1 VFVCKEE
8 TGLRSRDELVSA
20 SSADAPADS
29 RPPRTATR
37 SERAS
42 VEEDQ
47 EMEMQAGQRH
57 EEVLGEEDDNDGHR
71 NEEVLGGEDDN
82 DEVNSARGEEKLWRN
97 L

>member
-1 VFVCKEE
+1 
-8 TGLRSRDELVSA
+8 
-20 SSADAPADS
+20 
-29 RPPRTATR
+29 
-37 SERAS
+37 

-47 EMEMQAGQRH
+47 EMEMQVGQRH

-82 DEVNSARGEEKLWRN
+82 DEVNISARVGRKRLWRR